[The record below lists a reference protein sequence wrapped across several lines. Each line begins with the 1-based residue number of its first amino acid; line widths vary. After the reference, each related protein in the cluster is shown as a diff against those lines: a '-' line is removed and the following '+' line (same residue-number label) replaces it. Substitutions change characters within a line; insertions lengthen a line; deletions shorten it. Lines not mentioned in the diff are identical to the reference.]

1 MAKNEEHKKKTAQ
14 QNYRESMNTSYCVRR
29 RYNLTFEE
37 AIDNVKNQLKKSG
50 LDIVS
55 EFDVK
60 EYLGSIMKDMP
71 NHFIL
76 LVCDRNTASELI
88 ANDIQMGIL
97 FPCNVTIKE
106 VEDKSVVEVSM
117 EDTSVTWSSSLKK
130 DVEEIAKKTKE
141 NLEKVLS
148 NIGPTNVKL

>member
-1 MAKNEEHKKKTAQ
+1 MENGKEKTKEIPTQ
-14 QNYRESMNTSYCVRR
+14 DYSESMNTRYCVTE
-29 RYNLTFEE
+29 RYNLTFGE
-37 AIDNVKNQLKKSG
+37 AVKNVKDQLDRLG

-60 EYLGSIMKDMP
+60 EYLGAKMKDMP
-71 NHFIL
+71 KHLIL
-76 LVCDRNTASELI
+76 LVCDQDTAADLI

-106 VEDKSVVEVSM
+106 LEDESVVEVSM

-130 DVEEIAKKTKE
+130 DVEEIAKKTKG
-141 NLEKVLS
+141 NLKKVLD
-148 NIGPTNVKL
+148 NIGRTNFKL

>member
-1 MAKNEEHKKKTAQ
+1 M
-14 QNYRESMNTSYCVRR
+14 
-29 RYNLTFEE
+29 
-37 AIDNVKNQLKKSG
+37 KNQIERSG

-55 EFDVK
+55 ELDVK
-60 EYLGSIMKDMP
+60 EYLGTKIKDMP
-71 NHFIL
+71 NHLIL
-76 LVCDRNTASELI
+76 LVCDQDTASDLI
-88 ANDIQMGIL
+88 DNDIQMSIL

-106 VEDKSVVEVSM
+106 VEDESVVEVSM

-141 NLEKVLS
+141 NLKTVLN